1 MNHGRIY
8 GIIPARLQSSRLA
21 RKMLLSE
28 TGKPLLQHTWE
39 AASRATLLSDVIIAT
54 DSREI
59 EEAALKFGARVE
71 MTGEHA
77 SGSDRIAEVVRRSC
91 GDADII
97 VNIQG
102 DEPEVDP
109 AVLDRLAGVLRERPQ
124 FPMATLATPIV
135 SRAVLDDRSNV
146 KCVRAPDGRAL
157 YFSRLPIPFAWRD
170 EPENYADDESR
181 LTESPW
187 LLHLGLYAYRREFLL
202 AMTQMPPSRLERLES
217 LEQLRV
223 LESGADIYVELVAHR
238 SVGIDT
244 PEDYARFVE
253 RQKRGIGIQDSGFRE
268 EI

>member
-1 MNHGRIY
+1 MSHGRAY

-21 RKMLLSE
+21 RKMLLNE

-39 AASRATLLSDVIIAT
+39 AASRAASLDEIIIAT
-54 DSREI
+54 DSPEI
-59 EEAALKFGARVE
+59 EAVAHGFGARVE
-71 MTGEHA
+71 LTGEHA

-91 GDADII
+91 EDADVI

-109 AVLDRLAGVLRERPQ
+109 AVLDRLAGVLGDRPEC
-124 FPMATLATPIV
+124 PMATLATPIV
-135 SRAVLDDRSNV
+135 NRAVLEDRSNV

-170 EPENYADDESR
+170 EPENYAANEEESR
-181 LTESPW
+181 LMESPW

-202 AMTQMPPSRLERLES
+202 AMTEMPPSRLERLES

-223 LESGADIYVELVAHR
+223 LEAGADIYVELVAHR

-244 PEDYARFVE
+244 AEDYARFVE
-253 RQKRGIGIQDSGFRE
+253 RQMQR
-268 EI
+268 

>member
-1 MNHGRIY
+1 MFLVSTPVVIY
-8 GIIPARLQSSRLA
+8 GIIPARLQSARLV
-21 RKMLLSE
+21 RKMLLSD
-28 TGKPLLQHTWE
+28 TGKPLVQHTWE
-39 AASRATLLSDVIIAT
+39 AAMRATTLSEVIIAT
-54 DSREI
+54 DSHEI
-59 EEAALKFGARVE
+59 EDVARGFGARVE

-109 AVLDRLAGVLRERPQ
+109 KVIDRLAMLLIERPE

-135 SRAVLDDRSNV
+135 NRGVLDDRSNV
-146 KCVRAPDGRAL
+146 KCVRAPGGRAL
-157 YFSRLPIPFAWRD
+157 YFSRSSIPFVWKD
-170 EPENYADDESR
+170 SPDNYTVR
-181 LTESPW
+181 PLESPW

-202 AMTQMPPSRLERLES
+202 AFTQIPPSRLEKLES

-223 LESGADIYVELVAHR
+223 LESGADIYVELIAHR

-253 RQKRGIGIQDSGFRE
+253 RQLVCNKKED
-268 EI
+268 

>member
-1 MNHGRIY
+1 MTHGRIY
-8 GIIPARLQSSRLA
+8 GIIPARIQSSRLA
-21 RKMLLSE
+21 RKMLLAE

-39 AASRATLLSDVIIAT
+39 AASRASALSEIIIAT
-54 DSREI
+54 DSPEI
-59 EEAALKFGARVE
+59 EAVARGFGARVE

-91 GDADII
+91 PDADII

-109 AVLDRLAGVLRERPQ
+109 KVINRLATVLIDKPQ
-124 FPMATLATPIV
+124 FPMATLATPIA
-135 SRAVLDDRSNV
+135 SRSILDDRSNV
-146 KCVRAPDGRAL
+146 KCVRSPDGRAL

-170 EPENYADDESR
+170 DPENYAAADEEGESR
-181 LTESPW
+181 LMESPW

-202 AMTQMPPSRLERLES
+202 AITQMPPSRLERLES

-223 LESGADIYVELVAHR
+223 LESGADIYVELIAHR

-253 RQKRGIGIQDSGFRE
+253 RQKGRR
-268 EI
+268 

>member
-1 MNHGRIY
+1 MTHGRIY

-21 RKMLLSE
+21 RKMLLAE

-39 AASRATLLSDVIIAT
+39 SASKASALSDIIIAT
-54 DSREI
+54 DSPEI
-59 EEAALKFGARVE
+59 EDVARGFGARVE

-91 GDADII
+91 ADADII

-109 AVLDRLAGVLRERPQ
+109 RVIDRLATVLLDRLQ

-135 SRAVLDDRSNV
+135 SRSVLDDRSNV

-170 EPENYADDESR
+170 EPYNYAAAEDESR
-181 LTESPW
+181 LMESPW

-223 LESGADIYVELVAHR
+223 LESGADIYVELIAHR

-253 RQKRGIGIQDSGFRE
+253 RQKGCR
-268 EI
+268 